1 MQAAKEA
8 VSGFLH
14 HKNHHSVDIEQ
25 ETKPAVVHERIAE
38 QKHEDVTTA
47 VDREIHQHH
56 HQIHVQPI
64 KDQVVH
70 TEQHH
75 HNVIPI
81 EHREHL
87 HNKGDEIAARLET
100 EQGKFR
106 DEREVLGAQTTQ
118 SQQTVVGE
126 HVHHHIHDVIQPV
139 IERETIQP
147 HVVHTTIPVHER
159 IEHEP
164 MVHKGNVLPAVTMA
178 EFTQAGHKLEGYRKQ
193 PEHIEYE
200 GEPLAIDGKSHVG
213 FGEGLG
219 SSNRSGEYSTGNT
232 GTGLGSSGTGSTPR
246 TVGQQENMFGSENNT
261 STGTSGTTGP
271 HKSSLLNKLDPRVWD
286 AKGLACF

>member
-8 VSGFLH
+8 VSGILR

-64 KDQVVH
+64 KDQVVN

-81 EHREHL
+81 EHREH
-87 HNKGDEIAARLET
+87 HHRKDEEVARVLET
-100 EQGKFR
+100 EHGKFR
-106 DEREVLGAQTTQ
+106 DEREVLPTQTTQ
-118 SQQTVVGE
+118 SAQTVVGE

-139 IERETIQP
+139 VERETIQP
-147 HVVHTTIPVHER
+147 HVVHTTVPVHER
-159 IEHEP
+159 IENEP
-164 MVHKGNVLPAVTMA
+164 MIHKGNVLPAVTMS
-178 EFTQAGHKLEGYRKQ
+178 EFTKAGHKLEGYRKD

-213 FGEGLG
+213 FGQAGGLG
-219 SSNRSGEYSTGNT
+219 RSGDYTTGTSNTT
-232 GTGLGSSGTGSTPR
+232 GTGLGSSNTPR
-246 TVGQQENMFGSENNT
+246 TMGQQENMFGTENTNT
-261 STGTSGTTGP
+261 TSSSTTGTTGP
-271 HKSSLLNKLDPRVWD
+271 HKSNLLNKLDPRV
-286 AKGLACF
+286 